1 MPSAT
6 IEERRTS
13 VKRKVCVKRITRSE
27 GIVGGCSSRSRGGKC
42 WIRMVSANI
51 NGASRGKV
59 NKVARFKSDLL
70 KAEVWIA

>member
-1 MPSAT
+1 MLDQD
-6 IEERRTS
+6 
-13 VKRKVCVKRITRSE
+13 
-27 GIVGGCSSRSRGGKC
+27 G
-42 WIRMVSANI
+42 SANL